1 MGHSIALLPLNSGAS
16 IPQFGFG
23 TYKLTDQDA
32 YDGVRDALE
41 LGYRHIDTAQ
51 MYGNEAEVG
60 RALAD
65 APIAREEI
73 FVTSK
78 LNNPNHEPDVA
89 RESLQ
94 RSLEDLQLDY
104 LDLFLIHWPLPMFYG
119 GDIMPTWRAMES
131 FVDEGLVRS
140 IGVSNFEAHHLA
152 PILEQGRI
160 APAVNQI
167 ESHPYFA
174 NRELRRF
181 NAEHGII
188 TEAWAPLAR
197 GTVLGEPSI
206 AEIARE
212 VGARESQVVLR
223 WALQRGD
230 VVFPKASSH
239 ERRAENFDVSG
250 FELSAEQMARIDALD
265 RGEAGRTGKHPD
277 VMDRM

>member
-1 MGHSIALLPLNSGAS
+1 MAQSIALLPLNSGAS

-23 TYKLTDQDA
+23 TYKLTGQDA
-32 YDGVRDALE
+32 YDGVCDALE

-89 RESLQ
+89 RESLR

-152 PILEQGRI
+152 PILEHGRI
-160 APAVNQI
+160 MPAVNQI

-174 NRELRRF
+174 NRELHRF

-206 AEIARE
+206 IEIAHE
-212 VGARESQVVLR
+212 VGARQSQVVLR

-239 ERRAENFDVSG
+239 ERRAENLDVWG

>member
-23 TYKLTDQDA
+23 TYKLTGQDA

-65 APIAREEI
+65 TSLAREEI
-73 FVTSK
+73 FITSK

-94 RSLEDLQLDY
+94 RSLVDY

-119 GDIMPTWRAMES
+119 GDILPTWRAMES

-140 IGVSNFEAHHLA
+140 IGVSNFEAHHLV
-152 PILEQGRI
+152 PIFEQGRI
-160 APAVNQI
+160 MPAVNQI

-174 NRELRRF
+174 NRKLHRF

-197 GTVLGEPSI
+197 GTVLGEPAI
-206 AEIARE
+206 AEIAHE

-239 ERRAENFDVSG
+239 ERRAENLDVSG

-265 RGEAGRTGKHPD
+265 RGEAGRNGKHPD

>member
-1 MGHSIALLPLNSGAS
+1 MAQSIALLPLNSCAS

-23 TYKLTDQDA
+23 TYKLTGQDA
-32 YDGVRDALE
+32 YDGVCDALE

-89 RESLQ
+89 RESLR

-160 APAVNQI
+160 MPAVNQI

-174 NRELRRF
+174 NRELHRF
-181 NAEHGII
+181 IAEHGII

-206 AEIARE
+206 IEIAHE
-212 VGARESQVVLR
+212 VGARQSQVVLR

-239 ERRAENFDVSG
+239 ERRAENLDVWG

>member
-1 MGHSIALLPLNSGAS
+1 
-16 IPQFGFG
+16 
-23 TYKLTDQDA
+23 
-32 YDGVRDALE
+32 
-41 LGYRHIDTAQ
+41 
-51 MYGNEAEVG
+51 
-60 RALAD
+60 
-65 APIAREEI
+65 
-73 FVTSK
+73 
-78 LNNPNHEPDVA
+78 
-89 RESLQ
+89 
-94 RSLEDLQLDY
+94 
-104 LDLFLIHWPLPMFYG
+104 MFYG

-152 PILEQGRI
+152 PVLEQGRI
-160 APAVNQI
+160 TPAVNQI

-174 NRELRRF
+174 NRELHRF

-206 AEIARE
+206 IEIARE
-212 VGARESQVVLR
+212 VGARQSQVVLR

-239 ERRAENFDVSG
+239 ERRAENLDVWG

>member
-1 MGHSIALLPLNSGAS
+1 
-16 IPQFGFG
+16 
-23 TYKLTDQDA
+23 
-32 YDGVRDALE
+32 
-41 LGYRHIDTAQ
+41 

-78 LNNPNHEPDVA
+78 LNNPNHEPDIA

-160 APAVNQI
+160 MPAVNQI

-174 NRELRRF
+174 NRELHRF

-197 GTVLGEPSI
+197 GSVLGEPSI
-206 AEIARE
+206 IEIARE

-239 ERRAENFDVSG
+239 ERRAENLDVSG
-250 FELSAEQMARIDALD
+250 FELTAEQIARIDALD

>member
-1 MGHSIALLPLNSGAS
+1 MGQSIALLPLNSGAS
-16 IPQFGFG
+16 IPHFGFG
-23 TYKLTDQDA
+23 TYKLTGQDA
-32 YDGVRDALE
+32 YDGVSDALE

-65 APIAREEI
+65 APVAREEI

-78 LNNPNHEPDVA
+78 LNNPNHEPEVA

-152 PILEQGRI
+152 PILEQGRVM
-160 APAVNQI
+160 PAVNQI

-174 NRELRRF
+174 NCELHRF

-206 AEIARE
+206 IEIARE

-239 ERRAENFDVSG
+239 ERRAENLDVWG

>member
-1 MGHSIALLPLNSGAS
+1 MGQSIAFLPLNSGAS

-23 TYKLTDQDA
+23 TYKLTGQDA

-65 APIAREEI
+65 APTAREEI

-78 LNNPNHEPDVA
+78 LNNPNHEPDIA

-160 APAVNQI
+160 MPAVNQI
-167 ESHPYFA
+167 ESHPYSQTASFTGLTLSM
-174 NRELRRF
+174 ELLTRP
-181 NAEHGII
+181 GL
-188 TEAWAPLAR
+188 PL
-197 GTVLGEPSI
+197 LE
-206 AEIARE
+206 
-212 VGARESQVVLR
+212 
-223 WALQRGD
+223 
-230 VVFPKASSH
+230 
-239 ERRAENFDVSG
+239 
-250 FELSAEQMARIDALD
+250 ELS
-265 RGEAGRTGKHPD
+265 
-277 VMDRM
+277 